1 MPHPNHKLADH
12 RAFTPSVEL
21 RAKCSL
27 QESYFRVNFS
37 VLYLFVL
44 NFFVKHLPVDRRA
57 PNHKKN
63 RRQAK

>member
-1 MPHPNHKLADH
+1 
-12 RAFTPSVEL
+12 L
-21 RAKCSL
+21 RI
-27 QESYFRVNFS
+27 NFS